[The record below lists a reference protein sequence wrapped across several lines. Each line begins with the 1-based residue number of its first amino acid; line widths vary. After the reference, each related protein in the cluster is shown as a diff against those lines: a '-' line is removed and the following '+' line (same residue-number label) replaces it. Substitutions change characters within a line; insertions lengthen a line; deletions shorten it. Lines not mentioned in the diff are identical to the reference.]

1 MTAADATF
9 LEEAQNTPKTV
20 TVGDTDYVVRHTESH
35 YDLQV
40 EDPSGIVIG
49 FAARTLDGG
58 VGFIPAALVDRVQP
72 QQHTSV
78 EDAIDF
84 LLATATDI
92 GTEQHP

>member
-9 LEEAQNTPKTV
+9 LEEAQKSPKTV
-20 TVGDTDYVVRHTESH
+20 TVGDTDYVARQTESH
-35 YDLQV
+35 YDVQIDGA
-40 EDPSGIVIG
+40 EGIVIG

-58 VGFIPAALVDRVQP
+58 IGFIPAALVDRVQP
-72 QQHTSV
+72 VPHSSV